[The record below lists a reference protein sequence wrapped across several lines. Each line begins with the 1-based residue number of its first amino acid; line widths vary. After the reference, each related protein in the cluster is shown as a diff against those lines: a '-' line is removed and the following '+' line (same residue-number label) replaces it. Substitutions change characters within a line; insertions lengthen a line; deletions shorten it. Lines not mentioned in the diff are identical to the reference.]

1 MKKIL
6 FVIHSLAI
14 GGSEKSLVSLLN
26 CIDYNK
32 YQVDLLMFK
41 KGGDFEK
48 YIPSEVNVLEIPD
61 YYKFLYNKQYELSF
75 SNKLRYIICRLK
87 SSINL
92 RAHTKAIRNKKIQAE
107 QILYKNHKNI
117 LKQVKSNYDVAVAYS
132 QGFPTYFVADKV
144 NAQKKLAWINCDY
157 ATTGYDKDWD
167 ELFYNKFDKII
178 AVSETIKK
186 SILEIKPIYKD
197 KIQVVLDIVNPKL
210 IEYMSEEE
218 VVFEDKSYI
227 NILTVAR
234 LVIHYKGYDI
244 AVKAAKAL
252 KDNGY
257 KFRWYVVGEGE
268 CRKEIESLIIENNL
282 KDTFILLGKKQNPY
296 PYMKNCDLYVQ
307 PSRKEGFG
315 LTVAEAKILRKPIVC
330 TNFNTANELICNY
343 EDGLIVGM
351 DEKEVYLGIKK
362 YIEDTS
368 FKEKIENNLKNKE
381 SYSSI
386 SEIEKIYNLIES

>member
-1 MKKIL
+1 MKNIL
-6 FVIHSLAI
+6 FVVNSLTI

-61 YYKFLYNKQYELSF
+61 YYKFISGKKH
-75 SNKLRYIICRLK
+75 KLKFKDRVKYSLCRL
-87 SSINL
+87 STSINL
-92 RAHTKAIRNKKIQAE
+92 RTNKKIQSE
-107 QILYKNHKNI
+107 QIIYKHHKNV
-117 LKQVKSNYDVAVAYS
+117 LKSIDKNYDVAVAYS

-315 LTVAEAKILRKPIVC
+315 LTVAEAKILRRPIVC

>member
-1 MKKIL
+1 MKNIL
-6 FVIHSLAI
+6 FVVNSLTI

-61 YYKFLYNKQYELSF
+61 YYKFISGKKH
-75 SNKLRYIICRLK
+75 KLKFKDRVKYSLCRL
-87 SSINL
+87 STSINL
-92 RAHTKAIRNKKIQAE
+92 RTNKKIQSE
-107 QILYKNHKNI
+107 QIIYKHHKNV
-117 LKQVKSNYDVAVAYS
+117 LKSIDKNYDVAVAYS

-315 LTVAEAKILRKPIVC
+315 LTVAEAKILRRPIVC

-351 DEKEVYLGIKK
+351 D
-362 YIEDTS
+362 
-368 FKEKIENNLKNKE
+368 
-381 SYSSI
+381 
-386 SEIEKIYNLIES
+386 

>member
-1 MKKIL
+1 MKNIL
-6 FVIHSLAI
+6 FVINSLTI

-61 YYKFLYNKQYELSF
+61 YYKFISGKKHKFKFKDRVKYSL
-75 SNKLRYIICRLK
+75 CRL
-87 SSINL
+87 STSINL
-92 RAHTKAIRNKKIQAE
+92 RTNKKIQSE
-107 QILYKNHKNI
+107 QIIYKHHKNV
-117 LKQVKSNYDVAVAYS
+117 LKSIGKNYDVAVAYS
-132 QGFPTYFVADKV
+132 QGYPTYFVADKI
-144 NAQKKLAWINCDY
+144 NAKKKMAWINCDY
-157 ATTGYDKDWD
+157 ANTGYDKNID
-167 ELFYNKFDKII
+167 ELFYEKFDKII
-178 AVSETIKK
+178 AVSETIQK
-186 SILEIKPIYKD
+186 SIIGIKPKYESKM
-197 KIQVVLDIVNPKL
+197 VVIKDIVNPML
-210 IEYMSEEE
+210 IKSMAEEE
-218 VVFEDKSYI
+218 SVFEDKSYI

-234 LVIHYKGYDI
+234 LVIHHKGYDI
-244 AVKAAKAL
+244 AVKAAKIL
-252 KDNGY
+252 KDSGY
-257 KFRWYVVGEGE
+257 KFKWYVVGEGE
-268 CRKEIESLIIENNL
+268 HRKEIESLIMENDL

-296 PYMKNCDLYVQ
+296 PYMENCDLYVQ

-315 LTVAEAKILRKPIVC
+315 LTVAEAKILRRPIVC